1 MSYFK
6 LPSASVIEPVVS
18 EYRKALL
25 RMRDVQDDGSTE
37 GKRLYAMLVEPAKKL
52 IPPGSR
58 VIVLPSEGLYG
69 LNFETLVVPDPQ
81 PHFAAVPQRNGR
93 ERAGAGRLWRR
104 PRTKSS

>member
-1 MSYFK
+1 PTPTPPPHTLSLPDALPIFTPAKMSYFK

-58 VIVLPSEGLYG
+58 VIVLDRKSTR
-69 LNFETLVVPDPQ
+69 LNSS
-81 PHFAAVPQRNGR
+81 HGSISYAV
-93 ERAGAGRLWRR
+93 
-104 PRTKSS
+104 